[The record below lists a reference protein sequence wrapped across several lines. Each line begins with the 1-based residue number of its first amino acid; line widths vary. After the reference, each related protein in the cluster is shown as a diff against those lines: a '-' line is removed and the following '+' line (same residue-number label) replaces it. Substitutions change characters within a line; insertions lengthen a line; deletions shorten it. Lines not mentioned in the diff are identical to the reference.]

1 MSQEYC
7 ILNLL
12 NIEDQNIK
20 LTKNFYKIE
29 NFDGIKYKVIEA
41 ILSYQPEFC
50 HRCGCIFNKEQ
61 TYEKN
66 GFKTSDILMLD
77 VCNHGCI
84 LRLKKQRFLCHSCNK
99 KFFAKTKIVNDG
111 CFISNQVKYAIALE
125 LKNKISEVDISNR
138 YRVSPN
144 TVERIIDSYYD
155 TQKLYKN
162 YLPEV
167 LSFDEFKSVKSADG
181 AMSFHMCDG
190 KTGKTIDIVEDRKL
204 NSLMR
209 YFSYY
214 THKARSNVKLIVI
227 DMYSPYISLIKKM
240 FPCAEIIIDK
250 FHLVNLISTSLNK
263 TRISIMKNDKKNYN
277 KFKRYWK
284 LLLKP
289 QEELNNSKWKKWWC
303 FNDVMTQSGVVDYL
317 ININNQLKETYEIYQ
332 SILYSLKNNNY
343 KQLKIVLNNKYDKI
357 SNYMKKSIKTLKG
370 YLPYIKN
377 TLSNPYNNGFVEGN
391 NNFIKVLKRIA
402 FGFRSFRRFKARIM
416 ICKNLLHMK
425 RANAF

>member
-12 NIEDQNIK
+12 NIEDKNIK
-20 LTKNFYKIE
+20 LTENFYRIE

-99 KFFAKTKIVNDG
+99 KFFARTKLVNDG
-111 CFISNQVKYAIALE
+111 CFISNQVKYSIALE
-125 LKNKISEVDISNR
+125 LKNKISEKDIANR
-138 YRVSPN
+138 FRVSPN

-227 DMYSPYISLIKKM
+227 DMYSPYISLIQKM
-240 FPCAEIIIDK
+240 FPNAEIIIDK

-263 TRISIMKNDKKNYN
+263 TRINIMKNDKKNYN
-277 KFKRYWK
+277 KLKRYWK

-289 QEELNNSKWKKWWC
+289 QDELNNSKWKKWWC
-303 FNDVMTQSGVVDYL
+303 FDVVMTQSGVVDYL
-317 ININNQLKETYEIYQ
+317 ININTQLKETYEIYQ
-332 SILYSLKNNNY
+332 TILYSLKTNNY
-343 KQLKIVLNNKYDKI
+343 NQLERVLNNKNDKI
-357 SNYMKKSIKTLKG
+357 SSYMKTSIKTLKS

-377 TLSNPYNNGFVEGN
+377 TLSNPYHNGFVEGN

>member
-12 NIEDQNIK
+12 NIEDKNIK
-20 LTKNFYKIE
+20 LTENFYRIE

-50 HRCGCIFNKEQ
+50 YRCGCIFNKEQ

-99 KFFAKTKIVNDG
+99 KFFARTKLVNDG
-111 CFISNQVKYAIALE
+111 CFISNQVKYSIALE
-125 LKNKISEVDISNR
+125 LKNKISEKDIANR
-138 YRVSPN
+138 FRVSPN

-227 DMYSPYISLIKKM
+227 DMYSPYISLIQKM
-240 FPCAEIIIDK
+240 FPNAEIIIDK

-263 TRISIMKNDKKNYN
+263 TRINIMKNDKKNYN
-277 KFKRYWK
+277 KLKRYWK

-289 QEELNNSKWKKWWC
+289 QDELNNSKWKKWWC
-303 FNDVMTQSGVVDYL
+303 FDVVMTQSGIVDYL
-317 ININNQLKETYEIYQ
+317 ININTQLKETYETYQ
-332 SILYSLKNNNY
+332 TILYSLKTNNY
-343 KQLKIVLNNKYDKI
+343 NQLERVLNNKNDKI
-357 SNYMKKSIKTLKG
+357 SSYMKTSIKTLKS

-377 TLSNPYNNGFVEGN
+377 TLSNPYHNGFVEGN

>member
-7 ILNLL
+7 ILNFL
-12 NIEDQNIK
+12 NIEDKNIK
-20 LTKNFYKIE
+20 LTQNFYKVE
-29 NFDGIKYKVIEA
+29 NFDGINYKVIEG
-41 ILSYQPEFC
+41 ILTYEPPFC
-50 HRCGCIFNKEQ
+50 PRCGCIFDKKQ

-66 GFKTSDILMLD
+66 GFKSSDILMLD

-84 LRLKKQRFLCHSCNK
+84 LRLNKQRFLCHSCHK

-125 LKNKISEVDISNR
+125 LKNKISEKDIANR

-144 TVERIIDSYYD
+144 TVERIIDSYYE

-190 KTGKTIDIVEDRKL
+190 RTGKTLDIVEDRRL
-204 NSLMR
+204 NSLLR
-209 YFSYY
+209 YFTYF
-214 THKARSNVKLIVI
+214 THKARSKVKLIVI
-227 DMYSPYISLIKKM
+227 DMYSPYISLIQKM
-240 FPCAEIIIDK
+240 FPNAEIIIDK

-263 TRISIMKNDKKNYN
+263 TRINIMKHDKKNYS
-277 KFKRYWK
+277 KLKRYWK
-284 LLLKP
+284 LLLKS
-289 QEELNNSKWKKWWC
+289 QDELNNSKWKKWWC
-303 FNDVMTQSGVVDYL
+303 FNEVMTQSDVVNYL
-317 ININNQLKETYEIYQ
+317 ININEELRETYDVYQ
-332 SILYSLKNNNY
+332 NILYALKYNNY
-343 KQLKIVLNNKYDKI
+343 NQFKTSLYDTNDKI
-357 SNYMKKSIKTLKG
+357 STYMKTSIKTLKK
-370 YLPYIKN
+370 YLPHIKN
-377 TLSNPYNNGFVEGN
+377 TLFNPYHNGFVEGN

-425 RANAF
+425 RADA

>member
-7 ILNLL
+7 ILNFL
-12 NIEDQNIK
+12 NIEDKNIK
-20 LTKNFYKIE
+20 LTQNFYKVE
-29 NFDGIKYKVIEA
+29 NFNGINYKVIEG
-41 ILSYQPEFC
+41 ILIYEPPFC
-50 HRCGCIFNKEQ
+50 PKCGCIFDKNQ

-66 GFKTSDILMLD
+66 GFKSSDILMLD

-84 LRLKKQRFLCHSCNK
+84 LRLNKQRFLCHSCHK
-99 KFFAKTKIVNDG
+99 KFFARTKIVNDG

-125 LKNKISEVDISNR
+125 LKNKISEKDIANR

-144 TVERIIDSYYD
+144 TVERVIDSYYE

-190 KTGKTIDIVEDRKL
+190 RTGKTLDIVEDRRL
-204 NSLMR
+204 NSLLK
-209 YFSYY
+209 YFAYF
-214 THKARSNVKLIVI
+214 THKARAKVKLIVI
-227 DMYSPYISLIKKM
+227 DMYSPYISLIQKM
-240 FPCAEIIIDK
+240 FPYAQIIIDK

-263 TRISIMKNDKKNYN
+263 TRINIMKHDKKNYN
-277 KFKRYWK
+277 KLKRYWK

-289 QEELNNSKWKKWWC
+289 QDELNNSKWKKWWC
-303 FNDVMTQSGVVDYL
+303 FNEVMTQSDVVNYL
-317 ININNQLKETYEIYQ
+317 ININEELRETYDVYQ
-332 SILYSLKNNNY
+332 NILYALKYNNY
-343 KQLKIVLNNKYDKI
+343 NQFKTSLYNINDKI
-357 SNYMKKSIKTLKG
+357 STYMKTSIKTLKK
-370 YLPYIKN
+370 YLPHIKN
-377 TLSNPYNNGFVEGN
+377 TLFNPYHNGFVEGN

-402 FGFRSFRRFKARIM
+402 FGFRSCRRFKARIM

-425 RANAF
+425 RADA

>member
-1 MSQEYC
+1 MSHEYC

-12 NIEDQNIK
+12 NIKDKNIK
-20 LTKNFYKIE
+20 LTENFYKIE
-29 NFDGIKYKVIEA
+29 DFDGIKYKVIEG
-41 ILSYQPEFC
+41 ILSYEPPFC
-50 HRCGCIFNKEQ
+50 QRCGCIFNKEQ

-99 KFFAKTKIVNDG
+99 KFFARTKIVNDS
-111 CFISNQVKYAIALE
+111 CFISNQVKYSIALE
-125 LKNKISEVDISNR
+125 LKNKISEKDIAKR
-138 YRVSPN
+138 FRVSPN
-144 TVERIIDSYYD
+144 TVERVMDSYYNNV
-155 TQKLYKN
+155 KLYKD

-190 KTGKTIDIVEDRKL
+190 KTGKTIDIVEDRRL

-227 DMYSPYISLIKKM
+227 DMYSPYISLIQKM
-240 FPCAEIIIDK
+240 FPNAEIIIDK

-263 TRISIMKNDKKNYN
+263 TRINIMKNDKKNYN
-277 KFKRYWK
+277 KLKRYWR
-284 LLLKP
+284 LLLKS
-289 QEELNNSKWKKWWC
+289 QDELNNSKWKKWWC
-303 FNDVMTQSGVVDYL
+303 FDELMTQSGVVDYL
-317 ININNQLKETYEIYQ
+317 INTNEQLKETYEIYQ
-332 SILYSLKNNNY
+332 NILYSLKNNNY
-343 KQLKIVLNNKYDKI
+343 NQLEIILNNKNDKI
-357 SNYMKKSIKTLKG
+357 SNYMKTSIKTLKG

-377 TLSNPYNNGFVEGN
+377 TLSNSYHNGFIEGN

-416 ICKNLLHMK
+416 ICKGLIDIK
-425 RANAF
+425 KEAYA